1 MSLALVSQPRL
12 SHAAIYR
19 QRRAMG
25 IYPRP
30 HFQFKKEDLEKLYL
44 NEKKSLKEIS
54 SLLGCGRDTIT
65 DWLRYF
71 GIPIRTLAEGYSL
84 AVEKGRLR
92 HRGSKGNRHNWKGEK
107 LIVKGYVYVYRPG
120 HPRANKSNRVLEHIL
135 VWETAHEQPLP
146 QGWIIHHLNGDTMD
160 NRSENLVAS
169 PSRNHY
175 DFISALSARIK
186 YLEQKIE
193 EAKEKASKVVNPRG

>member
-1 MSLALVSQPRL
+1 MSSQQGL

-19 QRRAMG
+19 QRRARG

-30 HFQFKKEDLEKLYL
+30 RSQFKKEELEKLYL
-44 NEKKSLKEIS
+44 DEKKSLKETAG
-54 SLLGCGRDTIT
+54 LLGCSRDTIT

-71 GIPIRTLAEGYSL
+71 GISIRTVAEGYRL
-84 AVEKGRLR
+84 AVEQGRVR
-92 HRGSKGNRHNWKGEK
+92 SPGIKGNKHNWKGEK

-120 HPRANKSNRVLEHIL
+120 HPRANKSNRVPEHIL
-135 VWETAHEQPLP
+135 VWETTHGQPLP

-160 NRSENLVAS
+160 NRPENLVAT

-175 DFISALSARIK
+175 DFISALTGRIK
-186 YLEQKIE
+186 YLEQEIEKLKNEKAIE
-193 EAKEKASKVVNPRG
+193 EETSSMA